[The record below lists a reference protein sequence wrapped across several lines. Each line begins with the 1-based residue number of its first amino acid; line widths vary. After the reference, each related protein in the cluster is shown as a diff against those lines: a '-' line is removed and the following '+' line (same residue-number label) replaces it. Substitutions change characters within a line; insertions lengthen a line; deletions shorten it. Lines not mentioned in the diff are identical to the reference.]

1 MKDLK
6 KFIATTIKEYL
17 NENVEYK
24 HYVVFHSSNE
34 YFNKFDLS
42 KITNMGGDL
51 YGYGFYFTNN
61 ITYSKQFGKYTY
73 KCEITLSKPLDLTI
87 KSTKETLLNLIKNIN
102 IPKNELQSLIGLI
115 NNNSFTTAF
124 RHIRKYI
131 SFEEL
136 SNIFDGVIG
145 YADDDG
151 GKEYVVYNSN
161 NIKILSIEA
170 LP

>member
-1 MKDLK
+1 MRDLK
-6 KFIATTIKEYL
+6 KIIATTIREYL
-17 NENVEYK
+17 NENVGNK
-24 HYVVFHSSNE
+24 QYVVFHSSDE
-34 YFNKFDLS
+34 HFNKFDLS
-42 KITNMGGDL
+42 KITNKGGDL

-61 ITYSKQFGKYTY
+61 ITYSKQFGMYTY

-87 KSTKETLLNLIKNIN
+87 KSTKETLLNLIKIID

-145 YADDDG
+145 YADGG
-151 GKEYVVYNSN
+151 GKEYVVYEPN
-161 NIKILSIEA
+161 NIKIISIEA
-170 LP
+170 LS

>member
-1 MKDLK
+1 MELR
-6 KFIATTIKEYL
+6 KFKTTLREFL
-17 NENVEYK
+17 NEK
-24 HYVVFHSSNE
+24 AGHKQYVVFHSSNE
-34 YFNKFDLS
+34 HFNKFDLS

-73 KCEITLSKPLDLTI
+73 ECEITLNKPLDLTI
-87 KSTKETLLNLIKNIN
+87 NSTKETLLNLIKNID
-102 IPKNELQSLIGLI
+102 IPKDELQSLIGLI

-145 YADDDG
+145 YADGG
-151 GKEYVVYNSN
+151 GKEYVVYNPN
-161 NIKILSIEA
+161 NIKILSIEE
-170 LP
+170 LS

>member
-1 MKDLK
+1 MELR
-6 KFIATTIKEYL
+6 KFIVTTIREYL
-17 NENVEYK
+17 NENVGYK
-24 HYVVFHSSNE
+24 QYVVFHSSNE

-87 KSTKETLLNLIKNIN
+87 KSTKETLLNLIKIID
-102 IPKNELQSLIGLI
+102 IPKDELHSLISLI

-124 RHIRKYI
+124 RYIRKYI

-145 YADDDG
+145 YADADGG
-151 GKEYVVYNSN
+151 GKEYVVYNPN
-161 NIKILSIEA
+161 NIKILSIEV
-170 LP
+170 LS